1 MAGWTKLDSAIV
13 HSSIWGEDHTTRLLW
28 ITLLAMVTKD
38 GIVSSSVGGLAHA
51 ARITRD
57 ECLAGL
63 KILSGPDPDSRD
75 GTTGERIE
83 QVDGGW
89 LLLNHANYRDTQ
101 TREQKAN
108 AARVRRYRDKQTDV
122 TLRNV
127 TDSDVMPCNAPS
139 RAPVSVS
146 VSESVKK
153 KEKEKLAP
161 LEDAECEAL
170 RAEWISIRRERH
182 GIKTLTPRSWTMIVN
197 RAKAAQVPIRQ
208 VLEALCDHGWQTW
221 KVEYGKS
228 RFEKEDKSAS
238 HAIPQ
243 IRHDS
248 SLDIGD
254 PACDCG
260 SCKAMRRD
268 RGIK

>member
-127 TDSDVMPCNAPS
+127 TDSDVMPYNAPS

-170 RAEWISIRRERH
+170 RAEWIS
-182 GIKTLTPRSWTMIVN
+182 
-197 RAKAAQVPIRQ
+197 IRQ